1 MPRPLTVTL
10 KPVAAIGDPPCGEKD
25 RDGGG
30 AGPPERKQEIGHQP
44 EQHEDHPEYLFL
56 HGDDC
61 SSGAALEALKTP
73 SPVINECA
81 RDISNSF
88 VTQVTGRGARFPSSS
103 V

>member
-1 MPRPLTVTL
+1 MGLIGFRL
-10 KPVAAIGDPPCGEKD
+10 KPVAAVGDPPCGEKE

-61 SSGAALEALKTP
+61 SGGAALVLKIP
-73 SPVINECA
+73 WQ
-81 RDISNSF
+81 R
-88 VTQVTGRGARFPSSS
+88 S
-103 V
+103 VSAMASGC